1 MSQPPYIRLDEKGL
15 NHLVSLIK
23 RDMQKKMTEGNNI
36 AIDED
41 KISVTEFATNLE
53 IDNLFHGGI

>member
-1 MSQPPYIRLDEKGL
+1 MDERKYIRLDDDGL

-36 AIDED
+36 GIENDTV
-41 KISVTEFATNLE
+41 SVTDFATNLE
-53 IDNLFHGGI
+53 IDQLFNGGT